1 MNHPLTRILVLLS
14 IVGPLAGCG
23 TMYKLP
29 EDDLSVEYIKVGSE
43 IDESDIRTYELHP
56 DIDSIGFVVLN
67 IEEAHSPTEYRTFLE
82 QTLMQ
87 IGLPEI
93 LDEEE
98 YARRIIDSGHSE
110 SLTSGSDLVS
120 LHRAAGVLGGFLH
133 ITTTLAP
140 TGETSWWGHEVIIRD
155 ASTGTVML
163 DMRRRDL
170 LWANLDTEF
179 NYRTLNLIRRWY
191 VESGGG

>member
-14 IVGPLAGCG
+14 IIGPLAGCG
-23 TMYKLP
+23 TMYQLP
-29 EDDLSVEYIKVGSE
+29 DDDLSMEYIKVGSE
-43 IDESDIRTYELHP
+43 IDDSDIHTYELHP
-56 DIDSIGFVVLN
+56 DIDSIGFVVLD
-67 IEEAHSPTEYRTFLE
+67 IEEAQSATEYRTFLE
-82 QTLMQ
+82 QTLRQ

-93 LDEEE
+93 LGEEE

-133 ITTTLAP
+133 ITTTLVH
-140 TGETSWWGHEVIIRD
+140 TGEAWWDHEVIIRD

-163 DMRRRDL
+163 EMRRRDL

>member
-1 MNHPLTRILVLLS
+1 MNHPLTRIFVLLS
-14 IVGPLAGCG
+14 IIGPLAGCG

-29 EDDLSVEYIKVGSE
+29 DDDLSIEYIEVGSE
-43 IDESDIRTYELHP
+43 IDDSDIETYELHP

-67 IEEAHSPTEYRTFLE
+67 IEEAESTTEYRTFLE

-93 LDEEE
+93 LGEEE

-133 ITTTLAP
+133 ITTTLVH
-140 TGETSWWGHEVIIRD
+140 TGEAWWDHEVIIRD

-163 DMRRRDL
+163 EMRRRDL